1 MRSPGYSYEFC
12 GGDASYCIL
21 PAEVMECGCLLEYT
35 GEAYYQ
41 ASLAEPMSC
50 SIGAFRAAYHTQ
62 MGVYTHEMGIKEG
75 GKLAIV
81 AGAGPMSLGA
91 LTYAL
96 HCDRKPG
103 LVVVADINQDRL
115 DRAEHLFS
123 PAEIKAETGIDLVFA
138 NNGKMDDPV
147 AGLREISGGTGL
159 DDVLCYAPVA
169 AKGFGA
175 PRPSATCSPTSTP
188 SPRLNPCI
196 AQLNVKFTED
206 PGHLAGVL
214 LVI

>member
-1 MRSPGYSYEFC
+1 
-12 GGDASYCIL
+12 
-21 PAEVMECGCLLEYT
+21 
-35 GEAYYQ
+35 
-41 ASLAEPMSC
+41 
-50 SIGAFRAAYHTQ
+50 
-62 MGVYTHEMGIKEG
+62 MGIKEG

-81 AGAGPMSLGA
+81 AGAGPMGLGA

-96 HCDRKPG
+96 YCDRKPG
-103 LVVVADINQDRL
+103 LVVVADINQDSL
-115 DRAEHLFS
+115 DRAGHLFP

-138 NNGKMDDPV
+138 NNGKMDYPV

-188 SPRLNPCI
+188 SPRLNPSI